1 MSAKTIL
8 ITGGAG
14 YIGSHA
20 NLALAERGH
29 ATVVLDNLVY
39 GHREFVQWG
48 EFVEADIL
56 DAQALDKVFAS
67 HDIDAVMHFAAFAYV
82 GESMSDPA
90 KYYHNNV
97 VGTLNLMDAMRRHGV
112 DKMIFSSTCATY
124 GVPLEMPLT
133 ESHPQAPINPY
144 GWTKLMIERAMLDY
158 GQAYG
163 LRSVALRYFNAAGA
177 DPEGRVGERHDPET
191 HLIPLTLFAALDQ
204 GREIRI
210 FGTDYDTPDGT
221 CIRDYIHVTDLA
233 QAHVLAYEYLAHGG
247 ETQAF
252 NLGNGQGFS
261 VREVIDCARRV
272 SGREIRAVEDERR
285 PGDPPR
291 LIGSSE
297 KIIAT
302 LGWAPK
308 YDGLERILQTAWD
321 WHCKDR

>member
-1 MSAKTIL
+1 
-8 ITGGAG
+8 
-14 YIGSHA
+14 
-20 NLALAERGH
+20 
-29 ATVVLDNLVY
+29 
-39 GHREFVQWG
+39 
-48 EFVEADIL
+48 
-56 DAQALDKVFAS
+56 
-67 HDIDAVMHFAAFAYV
+67 
-82 GESMSDPA
+82 
-90 KYYHNNV
+90 
-97 VGTLNLMDAMRRHGV
+97 DAMRRHGV

-233 QAHVLAYEYLAHGG
+233 QAHVLAYEYLADGG

-308 YDGLERILQTAWD
+308 YAGLERILQTAWD